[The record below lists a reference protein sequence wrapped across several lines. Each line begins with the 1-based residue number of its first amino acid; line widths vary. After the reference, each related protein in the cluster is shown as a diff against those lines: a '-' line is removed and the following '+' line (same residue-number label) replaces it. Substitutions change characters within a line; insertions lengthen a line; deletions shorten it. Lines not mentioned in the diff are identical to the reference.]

1 MEKIAMTINVKELAN
16 QAKEI
21 GMDNIVSALEK
32 QAAKLRKKDESSQ
45 KIADLVDSILEL
57 VDTDKEKV

>member
-21 GMDNIVSALEK
+21 GMDNIVKALEK
-32 QAAKLRKKDESSQ
+32 QAAKLRKQDESSQ

-57 VDTDKEKV
+57 VDTDKEKA

>member
-1 MEKIAMTINVKELAN
+1 MTINVKELAT

-21 GMDNIVSALEK
+21 GMDNIVKALEK
-32 QAAKLRKKDESSQ
+32 QAAKLRKQNESSQ

-57 VDTDKEKV
+57 VDTDKEKA

>member
-1 MEKIAMTINVKELAN
+1 MTINVKELAN

-45 KIADLVDSILEL
+45 KIADLVDSILAL

>member
-1 MEKIAMTINVKELAN
+1 MTIDIKQLTK

-32 QAAKLRKKDESSQ
+32 RASELREEVGSSH
-45 KIADLVDSILEL
+45 KIADLVDSILDL
-57 VDTDKEKV
+57 VKEQKQA

>member
-1 MEKIAMTINVKELAN
+1 MEKIVMTIDIKQLTK

-32 QAAKLRKKDESSQ
+32 KASELRAEGESSQ
-45 KIADLVDSILEL
+45 KIADLVDSILDL
-57 VDTDKEKV
+57 VKEQKQA

>member
-1 MEKIAMTINVKELAN
+1 MEKIVMTIDIKQLTK

-32 QAAKLRKKDESSQ
+32 RASELREEGGSSQ
-45 KIADLVDSILEL
+45 KIADLVDSILDL
-57 VDTDKEKV
+57 VKEQKQA

>member
-1 MEKIAMTINVKELAN
+1 MTINVKELAN

>member
-1 MEKIAMTINVKELAN
+1 MEKIVMTIDIKQLTK

-32 QAAKLRKKDESSQ
+32 RASELRAEGGSSQ
-45 KIADLVDSILEL
+45 KIADLVDSILDL
-57 VDTDKEKV
+57 VKEQKQA

>member
-1 MEKIAMTINVKELAN
+1 MTINVKELAT

-21 GMDNIVSALEK
+21 GMDNIVKALEK
-32 QAAKLRKKDESSQ
+32 QAAKLRKQDESSQ

-57 VDTDKEKV
+57 VDTDKEKA

>member
-1 MEKIAMTINVKELAN
+1 MEKIAMTINVKELAT

-21 GMDNIVSALEK
+21 GMDNIVKALEK
-32 QAAKLRKKDESSQ
+32 QAAKLRKQDESSQ

-57 VDTDKEKV
+57 VDTDKEKA